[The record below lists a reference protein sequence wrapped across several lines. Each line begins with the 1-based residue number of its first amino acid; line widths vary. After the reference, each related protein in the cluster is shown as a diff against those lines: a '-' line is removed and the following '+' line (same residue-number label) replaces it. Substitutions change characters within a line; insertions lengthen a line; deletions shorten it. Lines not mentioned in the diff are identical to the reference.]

1 MVQVPDDLV
10 YIEQFKGVP
19 AADIRM
25 TVPASPR
32 SGTLGAILA
41 AGSSGVVVPI
51 TETGSGTVTL
61 TFPASGASVV
71 YVVTKTANVTYAI
84 SGGRNGDAQT
94 MTLVSQG
101 AFTGTLPGSPT
112 ILWPNGTTPSDS
124 TTALNRYFIQTLG
137 DSTPT
142 LIGSY

>member
-1 MVQVPDDLV
+1 MVQVPNDLV
-10 YIEQFKGVP
+10 YIEQFRAVE
-19 AADIRM
+19 AANIRM
-25 TVPASPR
+25 SVPASPR
-32 SGTLGAILA
+32 AGTLGALLA
-41 AGSSGVVVPI
+41 AGGSSEVTPI
-51 TETGSGTVTL
+51 DETGSGTVTL
-61 TFPASGASVV
+61 TFPSSGANVV

-84 SGGRNGDAQT
+84 SGGKNGVAQQ

-101 AFTGTLPGSPT
+101 AFTGTLPGGPT

>member
-1 MVQVPDDLV
+1 MTQVPDDLV
-10 YIEQFKGVP
+10 YVEQFRGIL
-19 AADIRM
+19 AANIRM
-25 TVPASPR
+25 TVPSSPR
-32 SGTLGAILA
+32 SGTLGALLA
-41 AGSSGVVVPI
+41 AGGSVIVPI

-61 TFPASGASVV
+61 TYPTSGADVV

-84 SGGRNGDAQT
+84 SGGKNGDAQT